1 MTSSTGGYGRATD
14 APNRT
19 PGAHDRTSVQTAAK
33 IVSVVFLLVGVLGFI
48 PGITTNY
55 DTMTFA
61 GHESEAML
69 LGVFQV
75 SILHNIVHLLFGVVG
90 YAMSRTASGA
100 RNYLIGGG
108 IVYLGLTVYGLLIDK
123 ESGANFVPV
132 NTADDWLHLALGLGM
147 IALGFLLRPHPA
159 RQVR

>member
-1 MTSSTGGYGRATD
+1 MTSNPGGYGRTTD
-14 APNRT
+14 SPNRT
-19 PGAHDRTSVQTAAK
+19 AGTHDRTSVQTAAK
-33 IVSVVFLLVGVLGFI
+33 VISVVFLVVGVLGFI

-75 SILHNIVHLLFGVVG
+75 SILHNVVHLLFGVVG
-90 YAMSRTASGA
+90 YAMSRTAIGA

-108 IVYLGLTVYGLLIDK
+108 
-123 ESGANFVPV
+123 
-132 NTADDWLHLALGLGM
+132 
-147 IALGFLLRPHPA
+147 
-159 RQVR
+159 

>member
-1 MTSSTGGYGRATD
+1 MTTNPGGSGRAAD
-14 APNRT
+14 ARNR
-19 PGAHDRTSVQTAAK
+19 PAGAYGGTTVQTAAK
-33 IVSVVFLLVGVLGFI
+33 VVSVVFLLVGVLGFI

-90 YAMSRTASGA
+90 YAMSRTATGA

-108 IVYLGLTVYGLLIDK
+108 IVYLVLTLYGLLIDK

-132 NTADDWLHLALGLGM
+132 NTADDWLHLVLGLGM